1 MNNNMKNFREASDLI
16 LKNIYVTN
24 ELKRKTLEK
33 CTHRKV
39 SKIKPVLTATFSSAL
54 IVFFGIFNYFF
65 HKPTITDNHI
75 TKSINQGYKNSSNN
89 ENKIQEAPKIAE
101 GIDSHKSHSAA
112 SNNIKNNEAAAQKK
126 NIDIAMKDSNNILQN
141 KSINALNENVS
152 TDSQSKNN
160 SNKPSDNILQN
171 RVDAINSKS
180 ISNSNF
186 NSNIIS
192 DSSSNSNLVTQVNP
206 SLASVPE
213 PLNLEKAEKYFEG
226 KVLLPSYIPEG
237 FKLTDISIPDDKQK
251 CIKLE
256 YSSGSADFEI
266 LQTKDLSKL
275 EGTESISIGNNIAY
289 VNSVKDEK
297 TNVVTTKITWI
308 LDNIEYSLS
317 SSLPE
322 DSLIKIAKSINN

>member
-75 TKSINQGYKNSSNN
+75 TKSINQGYKHSSNN

-112 SNNIKNNEAAAQKK
+112 SNNIKNNEAVAQKK

-141 KSINALNENVS
+141 NSINALNENVS

-180 ISNSNF
+180 ISNSR
-186 NSNIIS
+186 
-192 DSSSNSNLVTQVNP
+192 SNSNLVTQVNP

-256 YSSGSADFEI
+256 YSLGSADFEI